1 MKSINFSKHSLE
13 KIKILRESGIM
24 VGKEM
29 VKKTIYSPEKLE
41 KGYKG
46 RIVAQ
51 SKMDEKHV
59 LRVIYKEV
67 NEDEILVITLYPGRK
82 ERYE

>member
-29 VKKTIYSPEKLE
+29 VKKTIYSPE
-41 KGYKG
+41 
-46 RIVAQ
+46 IVAQ